1 MACVESY
8 PEQPAEIEQML
19 KEELLENL
27 KVLFSWLTP
36 YISLILYFLSIRL
49 KGDA

>member
-1 MACVESY
+1 MACVDNY
-8 PEQPAEIEQML
+8 LEQSAEVEQML

-36 YISLILYFLSIRL
+36 YLSLILYFLSIRL